1 MIYDIEDDL
10 QYLQTLLAEI
20 LIYCNLDVD
29 NINSYSLDHLKQAL
43 GDLGYPDFVD
53 PYIYTSFKGIYFN
66 YHIVKNIYE
75 ETNG

>member
-29 NINSYSLDHLKQAL
+29 NINSYSLDYIKEAL
-43 GDLGYPDFVD
+43 NNLSDPDFVD
-53 PYIYTSFKGIYFN
+53 PYIYRNFKGIYCN
-66 YHIVKNIYE
+66 YHMVKNIYE
-75 ETNG
+75 EING